1 MPANRL
7 LIIDDDPEV
16 ADLVQSAA
24 RRSGYAV
31 EAATEPAAF
40 LDKLANWDPT
50 VVMLDLQMPIVDG
63 VELLRTLGGRR
74 TTAKIIIA
82 SGVEGR
88 VVDAARRL
96 GKERGLDVVATL
108 LKPYRMAELR
118 KVLDDLAID
127 EHWCTPEAIT
137 TAIERK
143 DLLLLYQ
150 PKIALSDDHVLGF
163 EALVRWQHAR
173 RGIVTP
179 DVFIPVAESSGL
191 ITRLTDAV
199 IERALSE
206 ASAWGAT
213 TTNSV
218 SINLSAQDLADLTF
232 ADRIAD
238 RCRASDI
245 EPHRLVLELTE
256 TSAMADGARGIDIMT
271 RLRLKGFRLSID
283 DFGTGYSSLL
293 QLARLP
299 FSELKIDKTFVLE
312 LRTSPEARA
321 IVKST
326 IDLAHNLGL
335 RAVAEGVESA
345 EVRVILRELG
355 CDVAQGYGIGRPMLP
370 DRIASWCRDWQDQG
384 RHDSGLKE
392 GPSATPAPVLH
403 SPWSKS
409 YDGSDEMR
417 GLLAHTL
424 AERINPLWALGRN
437 SLIGWRPSDT
447 GIDVLM
453 VPYQKIVDRFT
464 ESQRLLHG
472 RRLMGSATFRHA
484 VELSGARPVPIPL
497 PFRIADGDADAVPTE
512 VVEQVLRRYGIT
524 QTNHR
529 AVALFD
535 IVGFSRVEPSQ
546 QIAQLN
552 SLECSINTA
561 QEVIHA
567 LGKHVD
573 LARTT
578 TGDGFYIWNR
588 QKGPLADLDTYLLTL
603 LTVADNAI
611 ALRDG
616 RAGMVPRLRSCFSVG
631 PHYSY
636 HQVEG
641 LDPRGHDYIVGDVT
655 IGLARMAAK
664 CLPGQI
670 LVGDFARPVELGS
683 EPTNPLEFV
692 IGADGMFSRYNNI
705 RLQGRTVTG
714 IRCYLTGEARDAGS
728 FDVTRY
734 RIRDKHGFDHH
745 VFNQKFNIYLTD
757 SPAASA
763 QVDTLYLGRQRA
775 ELEGFEAV
783 EATPLTAAVTRET
796 ELVSGTPDTNA

>member
-1 MPANRL
+1 VPANRL
-7 LIIDDDPEV
+7 LIIDDDPDV
-16 ADLVQSAA
+16 ADLVSSAA
-24 RRSGYAV
+24 RRTGYEV
-31 EAATEPAAF
+31 EAKTEPAPF
-40 LDKLANWDPT
+40 LDRLSIWQPT
-50 VVMLDLQMPIVDG
+50 VVMLDLQMPIIDG

-96 GKERGLDVVATL
+96 GKELGLDVVATL
-108 LKPYRMAELR
+108 LKPYRTAELR
-118 KVLDDLAID
+118 QILEQLAID
-127 EHWCTPEAIT
+127 ENWCTAETIAN
-137 TAIERK
+137 AIERR
-143 DLLLLYQ
+143 DMVLLYQ
-150 PKIALSDDHVLGF
+150 PKVALRDGEVLGY

-173 RGIVTP
+173 HGLVP
-179 DVFIPVAESSGL
+179 PQAFIPIAESSGMIL
-191 ITRLTDAV
+191 RLTQAV
-199 IERALSE
+199 IDRGLAEVGAWGSVPTNALS
-206 ASAWGAT
+206 
-213 TTNSV
+213 
-218 SINLSAQDLADLTF
+218 INISAQDLADLTF
-232 ADRIAD
+232 ADRLAE
-238 RCRASDI
+238 RCRAAGVDPNRI
-245 EPHRLVLELTE
+245 VLELTE

-321 IVKST
+321 IVRST

-335 RAVAEGVESA
+335 RAVAEGVETT
-345 EVRVILRELG
+345 EVRMLLRELG
-355 CDVAQGYGIGRPMLP
+355 CDTAQGYGIGRPMLP
-370 DRIASWCRDWQDQG
+370 DQIPSWL
-384 RHDSGLKE
+384 SGWEERGKHE
-392 GPSATPAPVLH
+392 APAKLAMPMAPPEVVH
-403 SPWSKS
+403 SPWTKS
-409 YDGSDEMR
+409 YDGSEEVR
-417 GLLAHTL
+417 SLLSHTL
-424 AERINPLWALGRN
+424 AERINPLWGLGRN
-437 SLIGWRPSDT
+437 SLIGWRPADG

-453 VPYQKIVDRFT
+453 VPYQKIVDHFN

-472 RRLMGSATFRHA
+472 RRLMGAATFRQA
-484 VELSGARPVPIPL
+484 VELSSARPVHIPL
-497 PFRIADGDADAVPTE
+497 PFRISDDDEQAVPTE

-535 IVGFSRVEPSQ
+535 IVGFSRCEPSQ

-567 LGKHVD
+567 LGKAVD
-573 LARTT
+573 VARTT

-588 QKGPLADLDTYLLTL
+588 QKGALADLDTYLLTL

-616 RAGMVPRLRSCFSVG
+616 RPGMVPRLRTCFSVG

-641 LDPRGHDYIVGDVT
+641 LDPRGHDYIVGHVT

-670 LVGDFARPVELGS
+670 LVGDFTRPTDLDTD
-683 EPTNPLEFV
+683 PTNPLEFV
-692 IGADGMFSRYNNI
+692 INADGAFARYNDI
-705 RLQGRTVTG
+705 RLHGRTVTG
-714 IRCYLTGEARDAGS
+714 IRCYLTGEARDEGE

-734 RIRDKHGFDHH
+734 RIRDKHGLDHH
-745 VFNQKFNIYLTD
+745 VFNQKFNVYLTD
-757 SPAASA
+757 EPTASA
-763 QVDTLYLGRQRA
+763 EVDTLYLGRQRTDLA
-775 ELEGFEAV
+775 DFEAV
-783 EATPLTAAVTRET
+783 EATKSGSAKSPAD
-796 ELVSGTPDTNA
+796 LVPSENDRTS